1 MKIIQDLI
9 PAGTRNRPTTVRG
22 GSRYGIIV
30 PPKWITIH
38 NAWSPWDAKGLN
50 DYQKT
55 DGCIN
60 RPASWHLSV
69 SDGLVYQG
77 IPFGETAWHAGDFV
91 RATPTQPA
99 KPGTGNSQTIGIEIC
114 DFYDWR
120 TKTNNQTLYLLAEA
134 YSTKLVAHLIKTVP
148 SLLPFPECV
157 VPHTKWRPSSGCP
170 SRILGR
176 RNGWQEYLDKVE
188 MELSSVIPTPPALP
202 DIQRCIGVEVDGVM
216 TDENAYL
223 IDNATYVRMAYT
235 MKFSDI
241 KVTGHGDHIKIVT
254 K

>member
-30 PPKWITIH
+30 PPKWITVH
-38 NAWSPWDAKGLN
+38 NAWSAGDAKALN
-50 DYQKT
+50 AYQMT
-55 DGCIN
+55 QGCID

-69 SDGLVYQG
+69 SDGLVYQA
-77 IPFGETAWHAGDFV
+77 IPFGETAWHAGDG
-91 RATPTQPA
+91 AAGLGNTQ
-99 KPGTGNSQTIGIEIC
+99 SIGIEIC

-176 RNGWQEYLDKVE
+176 RNGWQEYLDRVE
-188 MELSSVIPTPPALP
+188 RELSAVIPAPPSALP
-202 DIQRCIGVEVDGVM
+202 DIQRRIGVEVDGVM

-241 KVTGHGDHIKIVT
+241 KVTGHGDHIKIKT